1 VRGLALKRLTAGVK
15 KGRAAAR
22 VTATVAPNR
31 AAATWEIQRRV
42 VTRSR
47 GKAKTTYKRIASGT
61 VSAARTLAT
70 IAATYTS
77 KPGERLVCRVVAR
90 NEAGSITSATRSLVL
105 RAP

>member
-1 VRGLALKRLTAGVK
+1 
-15 KGRAAAR
+15 
-22 VTATVAPNR
+22 
-31 AAATWEIQRRV
+31 

-61 VSAARTLAT
+61 VSAARTRAT

-90 NEAGSITSATRSLVL
+90 NAAGSITSATKSLVL
-105 RAP
+105 RAPAHHRR